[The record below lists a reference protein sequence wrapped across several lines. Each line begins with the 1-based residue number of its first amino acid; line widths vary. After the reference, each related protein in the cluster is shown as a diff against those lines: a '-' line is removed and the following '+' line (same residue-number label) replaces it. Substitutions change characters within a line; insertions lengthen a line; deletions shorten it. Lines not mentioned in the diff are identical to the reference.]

1 MLAVERNR
9 PTMLARIE
17 PQRPHWGRRKLKR
30 DQRQKTRLILL
41 ELRNIPQQERH
52 NDERWGPS

>member
-17 PQRPHWGRRKLKR
+17 PQRPAMGPAQAEARSMKR
-30 DQRQKTRLILL
+30 GGSGLPPARYNAKKR
-41 ELRNIPQQERH
+41 
-52 NDERWGPS
+52 G